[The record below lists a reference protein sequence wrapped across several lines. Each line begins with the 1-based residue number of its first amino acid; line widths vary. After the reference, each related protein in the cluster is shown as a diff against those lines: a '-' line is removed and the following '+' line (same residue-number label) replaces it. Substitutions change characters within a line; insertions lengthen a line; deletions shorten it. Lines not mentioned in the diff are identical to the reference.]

1 MNKFL
6 MPCLGD
12 SRAVCWCCHS
22 ISPESLNGLNT
33 LSPCFGSLASVA
45 YQVHVSCRLAE
56 QLHTCSS
63 GDGSQVHMTNH
74 ADHPEHSIP
83 QHKPNLPI
91 ENNPTP
97 RDSQKKTK
105 SRLHEQQAALLFI
118 RMLLNWRTL
127 NKRCTQKPN
136 CHNCHNCRRYSYT
149 PCESNACQLVLLEFA
164 SVEASWPSAGTAA
177 VVAVDFAASAV
188 VAAAAVSLCLP
199 ASSEALVSTMEGSSL
214 PHPQHCLHL
223 EACL

>member
-1 MNKFL
+1 MAWIHCPPVL
-6 MPCLGD
+6 VPWLRWPTRSTSHADWLSSSIPAVLGMGPRSIWRTMPT
-12 SRAVCWCCHS
+12 
-22 ISPESLNGLNT
+22 T
-33 LSPCFGSLASVA
+33 LSTAFHNTN
-45 YQVHVSCRLAE
+45 Q
-56 QLHTCSS
+56 TCQSKTT
-63 GDGSQVHMTNH
+63 QRQ
-74 ADHPEHSIP
+74 EIL
-83 QHKPNLPI
+83 K
-91 ENNPTP
+91 
-97 RDSQKKTK
+97 KKTK

-136 CHNCHNCRRYSYT
+136 CHNCHNCPRYSYT

-188 VAAAAVSLCLP
+188 VAAAAAVSLCLP